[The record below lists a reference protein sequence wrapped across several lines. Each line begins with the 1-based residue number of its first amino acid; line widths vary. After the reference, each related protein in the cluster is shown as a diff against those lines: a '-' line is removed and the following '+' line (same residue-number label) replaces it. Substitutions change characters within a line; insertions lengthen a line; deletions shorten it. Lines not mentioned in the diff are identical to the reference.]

1 MTLSLMSTPIHTPQ
15 GPSASPQT
23 DDKPLRNIHLRDADD
38 YDENDHDAKEPSASP
53 QTDDKHLRD
62 GDSYTFNKEDIIYPY
77 YDKTDV
83 EHLHW
88 ATRLPHW
95 HQDYKYVFVTFRL
108 VDSIPQEK
116 IILFKEEKEL
126 WLKKH
131 PKPWSDEAAKEYKI
145 RFSLRIDKWLDNN
158 YGNCILADAQNRKIV
173 EDALFF
179 FNDKRYHLKAFV
191 VMPNHVHILMQ
202 LFNNSHIESV
212 LKSIKSYTAK
222 KINHVM
228 NRNGRIWQ
236 AESFDRLIRNED
248 HYKSVLKYIIANNNR
263 LAWVED
269 DTIPYNVEFISQSK
283 HLEKVAFR
291 QTGKGNLRDEDCS
304 LPMGPSASP
313 QTDNHN
319 LQDADSHNKK
329 KHSLLRNVVA
339 SILIPLLLLL
349 SIVVSC
355 TRHNG
360 VTFEGHITGADG
372 CYLTVSRTC
381 AGESL
386 FTDSVQIRNGSFSL
400 TVPSG
405 DDGPDFY
412 DLSLRRDNA
421 FTTLA
426 NKGDTVHIEADASSL
441 VRTYRA
447 TGSLDA
453 ERMCQ
458 LDQRL
463 ALFADSTDQLEE
475 LYNYYI
481 EDDSMRAKIEEVYM
495 KIRANHTVFLRDFIA
510 QNSESI
516 SCLAAF
522 YQRYNRHKFFS
533 EKENLQLLQDIY
545 RSLKARYPKNGNVI
559 WLEERIEKIKGR

>member
-1 MTLSLMSTPIHTPQ
+1 M
-15 GPSASPQT
+15 
-23 DDKPLRNIHLRDADD
+23 
-38 YDENDHDAKEPSASP
+38 
-53 QTDDKHLRD
+53 
-62 GDSYTFNKEDIIYPY
+62 
-77 YDKTDV
+77 
-83 EHLHW
+83 
-88 ATRLPHW
+88 
-95 HQDYKYVFVTFRL
+95 
-108 VDSIPQEK
+108 
-116 IILFKEEKEL
+116 
-126 WLKKH
+126 
-131 PKPWSDEAAKEYKI
+131 AKEYKI
-145 RFSLRIDKWLDNN
+145 RFSSRIDKWLDNN
-158 YGNCILADAQNRKIV
+158 YGNCILADTQNRKIV

-202 LFNNSHIESV
+202 LFNNFHIDSI

-269 DTIPYNVEFISQSK
+269 DTIPYNVEFIPQSK
-283 HLEKVAFR
+283 HLEKVASR
-291 QTGKGNLRDEDCS
+291 HIGNGNLRDEDCS
-304 LPMGPSASP
+304 LPKGLSVSS
-313 QTDNHN
+313 QTDNYNLQDADSSTPKEQDTH

-339 SILIPLLLLL
+339 SILIPLLFLL

-360 VTFEGHITGADG
+360 VTFEGSITGADG
-372 CYLTVSRTC
+372 RYLTVSRTC
-381 AGESL
+381 ADETL
-386 FTDSVQIRNGSFSL
+386 FTDSVQIRNGTFSL

-412 DLSLRRDNA
+412 CISLHGDNA

-426 NKGDTVHIEADASSL
+426 DKGETVHIEADASSL

-447 TGSLDA
+447 TGSADA

-458 LDQRL
+458 LDQHL
-463 ALFADSTDQLEE
+463 ALFADSTDYLMN
-475 LYNYYI
+475 LYDYYY
-481 EDDSMRAKIEEVYM
+481 EDDTMRAKIEDVYM
-495 KIRANHTVFLRDFIA
+495 KIRENHTDFLRDFIRK
-510 QNSESI
+510 NSESI

-533 EKENLQLLQDIY
+533 EMEDRELLQDIY
-545 RSLKARYPKNGNVI
+545 STLKSRYPNNGNVI

>member
-1 MTLSLMSTPIHTPQ
+1 MSTTIHTPQ
-15 GPSASPQT
+15 EPFASSQTDNHNQQDADSSTQMGPFASPQT
-23 DDKPLRNIHLRDADD
+23 VNHNLRDADCPAQTPPTSLN
-38 YDENDHDAKEPSASP
+38 ENDI
-53 QTDDKHLRD
+53 
-62 GDSYTFNKEDIIYPY
+62 FYPY
-77 YDKTDV
+77 FDKTDV
-83 EHLHW
+83 DKMHW

-131 PKPWSDEAAKEYKI
+131 PKPWSDEVAKEYKI
-145 RFSLRIDKWLDNN
+145 RFSLKIDKWLDNN

-202 LFNNSHIESV
+202 LFNNFHIDSI

-236 AESFDRLIRNED
+236 AESFDRLIKNED

-269 DTIPYNVEFISQSK
+269 DTIPYNVESISQSK
-283 HLEKVAFR
+283 HLKKVAFR
-291 QTGKGNLRDEDCS
+291 RTGKGNLRDEDCS
-304 LPMGPSASP
+304 LPTGPSAFS

-329 KHSLLRNVVA
+329 NHSLLRNVVA

-355 TRHNG
+355 HRHNG
-360 VTFEGHITGADG
+360 VTFEGNITGANG
-372 CYLTVSRTC
+372 CYLTISRTC
-381 AGESL
+381 AGETL

-412 DLSLRRDNA
+412 LVSLCIDNA

-426 NKGDTVHIEADASSL
+426 DKGESVHIEADASSL

-447 TGSLDA
+447 TGSPDA

-458 LDQRL
+458 LDRGL
-463 ALFADSTDQLEE
+463 ALFVDSADHLME
-475 LYNYYI
+475 LYDYYY
-481 EDDSMRAKIEEVYM
+481 EDDSMRAEVEAAYM
-495 KIRANHTVFLRDFIA
+495 KIRENHTAFLRDFIS
-510 QNSESI
+510 QNSESL
-516 SCLAAF
+516 SSLAAF
-522 YQRYNRHKFFS
+522 YQRYNQCFFLP
-533 EKENLQLLQDIY
+533 EEENLELLQSICVT
-545 RSLKARYPKNGNVI
+545 LKAHYPKNGNIV